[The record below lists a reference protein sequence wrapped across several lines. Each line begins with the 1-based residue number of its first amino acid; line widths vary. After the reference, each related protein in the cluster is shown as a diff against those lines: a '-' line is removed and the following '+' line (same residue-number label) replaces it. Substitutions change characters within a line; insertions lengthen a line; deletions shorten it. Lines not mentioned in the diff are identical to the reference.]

1 LQEPKELSQIGG
13 VAERLG
19 VSTRTIK
26 YYEELGL
33 VSPENRSP
41 GGFRLYNASDVERLQ
56 RILRLK
62 GMGFSLAA
70 VREFLAVRD
79 AAKEATRER
88 VLAETTEHLR
98 SREREVAER
107 IAKAR
112 EDLKAPKPCAG
123 TQARHL
129 PLRNPDARAEEEL
142 KPRTRT
148 GERLNDPN

>member
-1 LQEPKELSQIGG
+1 MQDPKELSQIGG

-41 GGFRLYNASDVERLQ
+41 GGFRLYNAPDIERLQ

-70 VREFLAVRD
+70 VREFLSVRD

-88 VLAETTEHLR
+88 VLAETTEHLKA
-98 SREREVAER
+98 REREVDDR
-107 IAKAR
+107 ISKTR
-112 EDLKAPKPCAG
+112 EDLKSAEA
-123 TQARHL
+123 
-129 PLRNPDARAEEEL
+129 LREEL
-142 KPRTRT
+142 RRDISLCEARMRELKKA
-148 GERLNDPN
+148 

>member
-70 VREFLAVRD
+70 IREFLSVRD
-79 AAKEATRER
+79 AAQEATRER
-88 VLAETTEHLR
+88 VLAETTEHLKA
-98 SREREVAER
+98 REREVEER
-107 IAKAR
+107 IAKTR
-112 EDLKAPKPCAG
+112 EDLKSAEA
-123 TQARHL
+123 
-129 PLRNPDARAEEEL
+129 LREEL
-142 KPRTRT
+142 RHDISLCEARMRELKK
-148 GERLNDPN
+148 

>member
-13 VAERLG
+13 VADRLG

-70 VREFLAVRD
+70 IREFLAVRD
-79 AAKEATRER
+79 AAQEATRER
-88 VLAETTEHLR
+88 VLAETTEHLKA
-98 SREREVAER
+98 REREVEER
-107 IAKAR
+107 IAKTR
-112 EDLKAPKPCAG
+112 EDLKSAEA
-123 TQARHL
+123 
-129 PLRNPDARAEEEL
+129 LREEL
-142 KPRTRT
+142 RHDISLCEARMRELKK
-148 GERLNDPN
+148 

>member
-41 GGFRLYNASDVERLQ
+41 GGFRLYSASDVERLQ

-70 VREFLAVRD
+70 IREFLSVRD
-79 AAKEATRER
+79 AAQEATRER

-98 SREREVAER
+98 AREREVEER
-107 IAKAR
+107 IAKTR
-112 EDLKAPKPCAG
+112 EDLKSAEA
-123 TQARHL
+123 
-129 PLRNPDARAEEEL
+129 LREEL
-142 KPRTRT
+142 RRDISLCEARMRELKK
-148 GERLNDPN
+148 

>member
-1 LQEPKELSQIGG
+1 MPEELSRIGG

-33 VSPENRSP
+33 VSPVNRSP

-70 VREFLAVRD
+70 VHEFLAVRD
-79 AAKEATRER
+79 VAKEATRER

-98 SREREVAER
+98 AREREVVER

-112 EDLKAPKPCAG
+112 EDLESAEA
-123 TQARHL
+123 
-129 PLRNPDARAEEEL
+129 LREEL
-142 KPRTRT
+142 RRDISLCETRMRELK
-148 GERLNDPN
+148 G